1 MRQVL
6 RSRRLEGRLFDFSP
20 GRKSQYEIWAK
31 LAKEIL
37 ASKVRKEERR
47 KELIIN
53 LLAILSFWM
62 LKVSILLTKEFLNIK
77 VLTIVIFLL
86 NIWCRQCHLR
96 VLLHFTSLIISTI
109 FTSVFQLL
117 FYLNYLPLYIC
128 METEFFAQFASQVE
142 RQVTESKSLCE
153 LD

>member
-6 RSRRLEGRLFDFSP
+6 RSRRLEGKLLDFSP
-20 GRKSQYEIWAK
+20 GRKSQYEIYAK
-31 LAKEIL
+31 LTK

-47 KELIIN
+47 KELFIN
-53 LLAILSFWM
+53 LLTILSFWM
-62 LKVSILLTKEFLNIK
+62 LKVSIMLTKEFLNIK

-109 FTSVFQLL
+109 FTSVFKLL
-117 FYLNYLPLYIC
+117 FYLNYLPLYIRI
-128 METEFFAQFASQVE
+128 ET
-142 RQVTESKSLCE
+142 KILCTGR
-153 LD
+153 